1 MILFNKDEKCMCKCR
16 NNFIGI
22 DGETY
27 YYFDE
32 ENQSCLC
39 PSGHW
44 EGYGIAIRRV
54 GLDASKLVTLEKTI
68 RDTKEDGVIGCFKI
82 DVDPS
87 KYYGWIIIMGINYYM
102 DSLPLALNLMQIEW
116 KKFYSLKQLNDEI
129 LKEVQI
135 INRTVEGDNQLH
147 IVFHT
152 NQKISSEK
160 VGNSVIRNLEDDYGY
175 HIEYSFPDHDGD
187 EMNGIRYTIS
197 NIQKD
202 ALSNNMSKL
211 SQLVLYN
218 FLCTFRNATD
228 RFSDSSIIKIKV
240 FVGSTIWLELDVFEN
255 SGKFNKLLDEL
266 LTGLEKN
273 HVAYLF

>member
-1 MILFNKDEKCMCKCR
+1 MILFNKDEKCICKCR

-32 ENQSCLC
+32 EKQSCSC

-44 EGYGIAIRRV
+44 GGYGIAIRRR
-54 GLDASKLVTLEKTI
+54 GLDESKLVTLEKTI
-68 RDTKEDGVIGCFKI
+68 LDTKEDDVVGCFKI
-82 DVDPS
+82 DGDSS

-116 KKFYSLKQLNDEI
+116 RRFYSLKQLNDEI
-129 LKEVQI
+129 LKEPQI
-135 INRTVEGDNQLH
+135 INHTVEGDNQLH
-147 IVFHT
+147 ILFHT

-160 VGNSVIRNLEDDYGY
+160 VGNSVIRELKDSYSY
-175 HIEYSFPDHDGD
+175 HVEYSFSDVDGA

-202 ALSNNMSKL
+202 ELSNNMSKL
-211 SQLVLYN
+211 SQLVLYD
-218 FLCTFRNATD
+218 FLLIFRNAAD

-240 FVGSTIWLELDVFEN
+240 FVSSTIWLELDAFEN
-255 SGKFNKLLDEL
+255 SGKFNKLLDKL

-273 HVAYLF
+273 YVAYLF